1 MGKHKEME
9 KRPLLPII
17 FIGNKVLKIQE
28 YKLTSQLVLS
38 LKTLFQFLSSLT
50 DSFRDMHEAQLR
62 YRYSHR
68 NLVLRA
74 HVTVD
79 QRPGNAGLG

>member
-1 MGKHKEME
+1 MGKHKEL
-9 KRPLLPII
+9 KRRPLLPII

-28 YKLTSQLVLS
+28 YRLTSQLVLS

-50 DSFRDMHEAQLR
+50 DSFRVMHEAQLR
-62 YRYSHR
+62 YRCSHR
-68 NLVLRA
+68 NLVPRA
-74 HVTVD
+74 HVTVG